1 MIVGLPDFRLYP
13 SQRNLRADWGHEGL
27 VSSANASL
35 TIYIIIFILHLISC
49 LISAS
54 DINAPI
60 PLSSATVITSL
71 LLREVAEY
79 LNLPQT
85 HLCIVK

>member
-1 MIVGLPDFRLYP
+1 MIVDLPDFRQFP
-13 SQRNLRADWGHEGL
+13 SQKKPRRGL
-27 VSSANASL
+27 ASL
-35 TIYIIIFILHLISC
+35 TIYIIVFILHLISC